1 MNRGFDLYNA
11 MDREFWI
18 IGACQSSV
26 GLSREEH
33 ATHHVFAGWK
43 GLDARRRERSESS
56 RLHERGR
63 LRFTG
68 QSVLV
73 DGERIFF
80 GGGCLFVLR
89 MRYFFET
96 ISVVLIVF

>member
-68 QSVLV
+68 QRRGKVFSLTVKV
-73 DGERIFF
+73 FFF
-80 GGGCLFVLR
+80 GGLFVLR
-89 MRYFFET
+89 MRYF
-96 ISVVLIVF
+96 V